1 MSRSEVPDTG
11 TQHTRAGK
19 PGKDPMEQGVGPEVF
34 LVAMQPTSALT
45 VGLAC
50 MEFFL
55 LQLVRSLVVQYA

>member
-34 LVAMQPTSALT
+34 LVVMQPTSALT
-45 VGLAC
+45 VSALLAWS
-50 MEFFL
+50 F
-55 LQLVRSLVVQYA
+55 